1 MRVFAHAVAPAV
13 PCRGAGGLKTGLVLS
28 CLVWN
33 VARQC
38 NVLKDIGFQ
47 ASVVMLKRK
56 GATTMTMQL
65 AKRLPR
71 DILAMVACAAVE
83 AAQETQQNNVRELAV
98 AMAAKGIAD
107 VLLAG
112 DNIAGLIVPA
122 GYFEAVAAPAVA
134 NAMRAAA
141 R

>member
-1 MRVFAHAVAPAV
+1 
-13 PCRGAGGLKTGLVLS
+13 
-28 CLVWN
+28 
-33 VARQC
+33 
-38 NVLKDIGFQ
+38 
-47 ASVVMLKRK
+47 
-56 GATTMTMQL
+56 MTMQL